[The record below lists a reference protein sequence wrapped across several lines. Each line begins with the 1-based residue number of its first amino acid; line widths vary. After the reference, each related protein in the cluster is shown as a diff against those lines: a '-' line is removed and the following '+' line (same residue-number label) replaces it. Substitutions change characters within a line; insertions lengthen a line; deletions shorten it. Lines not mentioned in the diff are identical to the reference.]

1 MIIFQFP
8 VKSMPIPGA
17 SLRTLDLA
25 FLSGYLGFDVT
36 DKQEKTLAQGLG
48 YRRWVD
54 ALDLRNTLC
63 GGISYVDETNI
74 KPFSVND
81 RYDKRDEILGALDEI
96 VAKTDHEPDARIS
109 ALQEMIAKKWIEGVA
124 MGASMIVD
132 FTTEELMTEAVKY
145 AKRRHPEKV
154 AGKQHA

>member
-1 MIIFQFP
+1 MRIFQLP

-54 ALDLRNTLC
+54 ALDLRNALC

-81 RYDKRDEILGALDEI
+81 RYDKRDEILDALDEI

-145 AKRRHPEKV
+145 AKRHHPEKV